1 MKKGLKI
8 VSVLM
13 LILGIVTLATGT
25 FNIALLKA
33 AMGGAMGDAL
43 IALVII
49 LLMAGGLLD
58 VIGGL
63 LGLRAAKDPA
73 KATGAVVF
81 GVLSVIAGVASVVM
95 EQSVQ
100 NICGCVIP
108 VVYSLCALSVKSR
121 G

>member
-33 AMGGAMGDAL
+33 AMGGAL

-95 EQSVQ
+95 DQSVQ
-100 NICGCVIP
+100 SICGCVIP
-108 VVYSLCALSVKSR
+108 VVYFLCALSVKSR

>member
-1 MKKGLKI
+1 MKKILSL
-8 VSVLM
+8 VSVVM
-13 LILGIVTLATGT
+13 LVLGAFTLATGVADV
-25 FNIALLKA
+25 ILLLGSD
-33 AMGGAMGDAL
+33 GGAVAEAL
-43 IALVII
+43 AVLAFVVFVV
-49 LLMAGGLLD
+49 GGLLD

-95 EQSVQ
+95 DQSVQ
-100 NICGCVIP
+100 SICGCVIP
-108 VVYSLCALSVKSR
+108 VVYFLCALSVKSR